1 MNTKS
6 KLYREIKNCSL
17 SDYCIF
23 NQNKKDIEKNEF
35 LRLTL
40 NALDEHRWFDVS
52 RFANLGERPIDKDFT
67 QIAFADNETKK
78 EEFDALSK
86 ALKDEEIEQ
95 LIKIIA
101 NLKSYGV
108 YPIKELMDTHDEINK
123 KTSFMQSSFF
133 RPFFF
138 RRKT

>member
-6 KLYREIKNCSL
+6 KLYKEIKNCSL

-23 NQNKKDIEKNEF
+23 NQNKNDIEKNEF
-35 LRLTL
+35 LILLLNTL
-40 NALDEHRWFDVS
+40 DKHEWFDLS
-52 RFANLGERPIDKDFT
+52 RFIDLGERPIDKEFT

-78 EEFDALSK
+78 EEFDALSQTFS
-86 ALKDEEIEQ
+86 EEELEQ
-95 LIKIIA
+95 LIEILF

-108 YPIKELMDTHDEINK
+108 YPIKELMDDHDEANK
-123 KTSFMQSSFF
+123 KGSFMRRAFF
-133 RPFFF
+133 RPFF